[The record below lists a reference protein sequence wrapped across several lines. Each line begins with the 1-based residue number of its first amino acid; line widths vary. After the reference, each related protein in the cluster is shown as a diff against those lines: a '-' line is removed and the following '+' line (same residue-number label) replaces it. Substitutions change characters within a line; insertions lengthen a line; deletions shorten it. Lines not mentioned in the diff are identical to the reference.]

1 MPSVSTLAEL
11 KALADEEL
19 VSLYDQIAPGTT
31 LGMDFVLSEI
41 RYREQQRL
49 TKQIMWLTGI
59 ILIATVV
66 NVVFV
71 AFSLVWLVT

>member
-1 MPSVSTLAEL
+1 MPSVPTLAEL

-19 VSLYDQIAPGTT
+19 VSLYDQIAPSTL
-31 LGMDFVLSEI
+31 LGMDFILAEI

-49 TKQIMWLTGI
+49 AKQIMWLTVI
-59 ILIATVV
+59 ILMATVA

-71 AFSLVWLVT
+71 AFALWFG